1 MHHGH
6 VLIYIGNQY
15 SKYPFGTQCSRVLL
29 TMPRSIKI
37 RKNEKP
43 TNNIV
48 YHITTINHIKHI
60 PFKSET
66 MPRGNESH
74 SM

>member
-37 RKNEKP
+37 RKKRE
-43 TNNIV
+43 TNV
-48 YHITTINHIKHI
+48 TDQQ
-60 PFKSET
+60 
-66 MPRGNESH
+66 H
-74 SM
+74 SLLHYDY